1 MKTCTECGIEIE
13 DNSQGRRRKTCS
25 RRCRDKRYARIVKEN
40 TPKVFVQ
47 CRVCS
52 KEFERGDRLVYCS
65 ETCRYEAAIEYARNK
80 WREQQQ
86 GKPDFKELPCSWCNK
101 PVIVRKGFPGLK
113 ATHPDCKKE
122 RIRARNKTKNTR
134 RRTYQAVTHR
144 VSIEQIGDRDKWT
157 CHICSEHVDPYL
169 PGNHREGGTYDHV
182 IPLSK
187 GGSDQVDNLK
197 LAHWICNVRKSN
209 KVENAKS
216 R

>member
-13 DNSQGRRRKTCS
+13 DKSQGRRRKTCS
-25 RRCRDKRYARIVKEN
+25 RYCRDQRYYRIKKEKKETTIVN
-40 TPKVFVQ
+40 CKI
-47 CRVCS
+47 CS
-52 KEFERGDRLVYCS
+52 KPFEKGTKKTYCS
-65 ETCRYEAAIEYARNK
+65 ESCYYESIKINSSKRWQKEKAA
-80 WREQQQ
+80 
-86 GKPDFKELPCSWCNK
+86 KPEFKELPCTWCNQT
-101 PVIVRKGFPGLK
+101 VIIRSSFPGLRV
-113 ATHPDCKKE
+113 THPDCKKE

-144 VSIEQIGDRDKWT
+144 VSIEQIGDRDNWT
-157 CHICSEHVDPYL
+157 CHICSEPVDPYL

>member
-1 MKTCTECGIEIE
+1 VKTCTECGIEIE
-13 DNSQGRRRKTCS
+13 DKSQGRRRKTCS
-25 RRCRDKRYARIVKEN
+25 RLCRDRRYTRMVRESRPVVLVKCKECN
-40 TPKVFVQ
+40 Q
-47 CRVCS
+47 
-52 KEFERGDRLVYCS
+52 EFERGDRTVFCS
-65 ETCRYEAAIEYARNK
+65 EPCRYEGTKKHARNR
-80 WREQQQ
+80 WREERANR
-86 GKPDFKELPCSWCNK
+86 PEFKELPCTWCNQT
-101 PVIVRKGFPGLK
+101 VIIRSSFPGLRV
-113 ATHPDCKKE
+113 THPDCKKE